1 MHSRSY
7 IQRPFS
13 LQHHLNEILKVK
25 GSNDYIQPHL
35 GKKVQEDNGRLRL
48 QVRVPSQLVRE
59 CVRFLNPNRFQLTQQ
74 IENEDAAQHNQ
85 QILEAYDE
93 VVEETQR

>member
-1 MHSRSY
+1 MRHL
-7 IQRPFS
+7 I

-25 GSNDYIQPHL
+25 GSNDYIQPHF

-59 CVRFLNPNRFQLTQQ
+59 CVRFLNPNTTPINQQ
-74 IENEDAAQHNQ
+74 TENEEAAQNSQ
-85 QILEAYDE
+85 QALEAYDE
-93 VVEETQR
+93 AMEETQS